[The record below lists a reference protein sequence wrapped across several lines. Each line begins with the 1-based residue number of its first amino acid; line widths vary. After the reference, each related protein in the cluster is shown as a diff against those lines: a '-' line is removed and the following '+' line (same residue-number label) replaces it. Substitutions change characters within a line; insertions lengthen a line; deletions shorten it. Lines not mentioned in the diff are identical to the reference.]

1 MLQKRMALSRTT
13 VFTLHILY
21 NVHLS
26 LTHFLCSLAKVIFF
40 VLFCS
45 STSLHGKQKSRR
57 FIPTLQKNT
66 AKKTKRQKII
76 DNKNCFFE
84 ASGGS
89 FRGGNQSKVPSVII
103 LPFGTK
109 YLPKKRYSNQLSSF
123 RQTLGERIQKRCE
136 SLNRIHH
143 QNV

>member
-26 LTHFLCSLAKVIFF
+26 LTHFFLCSLSESDFLCSF
-40 VLFCS
+40 LFINEFAWQVEITKIHS
-45 STSLHGKQKSRR
+45 DSVE
-57 FIPTLQKNT
+57 NT

-123 RQTLGERIQKRCE
+123 RQTLGENSKALRIFE
-136 SLNRIHH
+136 
-143 QNV
+143 